1 MNKETRTHPGRFL
14 LRRRHIARRKALV
27 PCLTLL
33 LLLGALGGTYAW
45 LADSTT
51 PLFNRFQPA
60 QVSCQVQETFD
71 GQTKSDVK
79 IQNTSDIA
87 AYLRVALVAN
97 WVDGAGNVSAAAPDL
112 SSVLELNLINWRL
125 GADGYYYYPDPI
137 APGEITAVLVKECAD
152 KNQAAPAGYRLRLQ
166 VLAEAIQADPPQA
179 VQEAW
184 TVTVQ
189 NDGSIVP
196 KGAEP

>member
-1 MNKETRTHPGRFL
+1 MNKAARTHPGRFL
-14 LRRRHIARRKALV
+14 LQRRRIARRKALL

-33 LLLGALGGTYAW
+33 LLTSALGGTFAW
-45 LADSTT
+45 LADRPT
-51 PLFNRFQPA
+51 PLSNRFQPA
-60 QVSCQVQETFD
+60 QVSCQVQEQFD

-79 IQNTSDIA
+79 VQNTSDIP

-97 WVDGAGNVSAAAPDL
+97 WVDDAGNVSATAPELD
-112 SSVLELNLINWRL
+112 SVLELNLTNWRL

-137 APGEITAVLVKECAD
+137 APGEVTAVLVEECAD
-152 KNQAAPAGYRLRLQ
+152 QNQAAPAGYRLRLQ
-166 VLAEAIQADPPQA
+166 VLAEAIQADPPRA
-179 VQEAW
+179 VEEAW

-189 NDGSIVP
+189 DNGSIAP

>member
-1 MNKETRTHPGRFL
+1 MNKVTRTHPGRFL
-14 LRRRHIARRKALV
+14 LQRRHIARRKALV
-27 PCLTLL
+27 LCLTLL
-33 LLLGALGGTYAW
+33 LLVSALGGTYAW
-45 LADSTT
+45 LADRPM
-51 PLFNRFQPA
+51 PLSNRFQPA
-60 QVSCQVQETFD
+60 QVSCQVQEQFD

-79 IQNTSDIA
+79 IQNTSDIT

-97 WVDGAGNVSAAAPDL
+97 WVDDAGNVFAAAPDL
-112 SSVLELNLINWRL
+112 DRVLVLNLTNWRL

-137 APGEITAVLVKECAD
+137 APGEATSVLVKECAD

-166 VLAEAIQADPPQA
+166 VLAEAIQADPLQA
-179 VQEAW
+179 VEEAW

-189 NDGSIVP
+189 DDGSIAP